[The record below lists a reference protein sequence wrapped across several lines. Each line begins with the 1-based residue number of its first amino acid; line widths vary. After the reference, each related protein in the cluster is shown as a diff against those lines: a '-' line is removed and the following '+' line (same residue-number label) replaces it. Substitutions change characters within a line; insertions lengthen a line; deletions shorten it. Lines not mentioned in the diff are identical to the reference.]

1 MTDPALTGYEGL
13 LPFCCAP
20 LPSIRQ
26 CLRLRSVSG
35 HCLSVVLLLP
45 SQSRW
50 FNGDRGKAPANEQY
64 RSFACDVGGRQGDL
78 LISHSYLPRGSGRN
92 DTAVPRMMQVKAL
105 YLTALNRLLLSFTVF
120 HCLSRPAVFPA
131 PRMMQLI
138 TMWPSGGH
146 STFNGDNGESKT
158 VPLTCVSTAF
168 VATTLLV
175 PCVST
180 VFLL

>member
-1 MTDPALTGYEGL
+1 ME
-13 LPFCCAP
+13 
-20 LPSIRQ
+20 
-26 CLRLRSVSG
+26 
-35 HCLSVVLLLP
+35 
-45 SQSRW
+45 
-50 FNGDRGKAPANEQY
+50 GKA
-64 RSFACDVGGRQGDL
+64 GDL
-78 LISHSYLPRGSGRN
+78 LIWHSYLPHGSGRN
-92 DTAVPRMMQVKAL
+92 DTAAPRMMQVKAL
-105 YLTALNRLLLSFTVF
+105 YFTALNSLTLSFTVF

-146 STFNGDNGESKT
+146 STFNGDNGESKA